1 MTTDTADTLLAYAD
15 QLICSPARRPT
26 PAAGLDAA
34 LAGLIDLVDLLHDTL
49 QPVRPRSAYRERLR
63 HRLLMAAQ
71 EQQTEPPLSPWRQ
84 HRVGLLIGA
93 AALGSAMSV
102 AGVIA
107 YLLRNRANHRDA
119 QAASG

>member
-1 MTTDTADTLLAYAD
+1 MKTDPADILSTYAD
-15 QLICSPARRPT
+15 QVMCGPPRRP
-26 PAAGLDAA
+26 AELDAA
-34 LAGLIDLVDLLHDTL
+34 LAGLIELVDLLHDTL
-49 QPVRPRSAYRERLR
+49 QPVWPRSGYRERLR
-63 HRLLMAAQ
+63 NELLMAAQ
-71 EQQTEPPLSPWRQ
+71 EQQTEPLLSPWRQ

>member
-1 MTTDTADTLLAYAD
+1 MRTDPADILSTYAD
-15 QLICSPARRPT
+15 QLICGPPRR
-26 PAAGLDAA
+26 PAAGLDAT
-34 LAGLIDLVDLLHDTL
+34 LVGLMDLVDLLHDTL
-49 QPVRPRSAYRERLR
+49 HPVRPRSAYRERLR

-71 EQQTEPPLSPWRQ
+71 EQQTEPALSPWRQ

>member
-1 MTTDTADTLLAYAD
+1 MRTDPADILSTYAD
-15 QLICSPARRPT
+15 QLICGPSGRPV
-26 PAAGLDAA
+26 GLDAA
-34 LAGLIDLVDLLHDTL
+34 LAGLMDLADLLHDLL

-71 EQQTEPPLSPWRQ
+71 EQRTEPPLSPWRQ

-102 AGVIA
+102 AGVVA
-107 YLLRNRANHRDA
+107 YLLRSRANHRDA